1 MPSITEQI
9 EALRQALRHH
19 NHLYYVLDDPQIP
32 DAEYDR
38 LFRELQR
45 LESENPSLIAPDS
58 PTQRVGGTALSE
70 FAEVK
75 HLRPMLS
82 LGNAFTDEDLQNPV
96 SSIIEN
102 KISPMLAR
110 DGGAIKLLAI
120 KNARIF
126 VQLQGACVGC
136 SASSSTLKYIVEKE
150 LKSAIHPDLEII
162 NVPQGM
168 ENNLEEL

>member
-1 MPSITEQI
+1 MMP
-9 EALRQALRHH
+9 
-19 NHLYYVLDDPQIP
+19 
-32 DAEYDR
+32 
-38 LFRELQR
+38 
-45 LESENPSLIAPDS
+45 
-58 PTQRVGGTALSE
+58 
-70 FAEVK
+70 
-75 HLRPMLS
+75 
-82 LGNAFTDEDLQNPV
+82 FTDEDLQNPV

-162 NVPQGM
+162 NVTQGM